1 MEKRRRDGNKF
12 YKNFP
17 VFVASSVPCFHDD
30 REIRKNN
37 KGFKDT
43 KDWLVECQIV
53 SDLNKPCQLRLGRN
67 YILQFNEDLSRKIV
81 TEVERTGFKKTDQV

>member
-1 MEKRRRDGNKF
+1 MIDSKKVLFISGFSGLIFIQDLSRCVIWMEKRRRDGNKF

-43 KDWLVECQIV
+43 KD
-53 SDLNKPCQLRLGRN
+53 
-67 YILQFNEDLSRKIV
+67 
-81 TEVERTGFKKTDQV
+81 

>member
-17 VFVASSVPCFHDD
+17 VFVASFVPCFHDD

-43 KDWLVECQIV
+43 KDWL
-53 SDLNKPCQLRLGRN
+53 SDRVWFEQTMPIKIRQEL
-67 YILQFNEDLSRKIV
+67 YITV
-81 TEVERTGFKKTDQV
+81 

>member
-53 SDLNKPCQLRLGRN
+53 SDLNKLCQLRLGII
-67 YILQFNEDLSRKIV
+67 YYSLNEDLSRKIV
-81 TEVERTGFKKTDQV
+81 TEVERTSFKKADQV

>member
-43 KDWLVECQIV
+43 KDWL
-53 SDLNKPCQLRLGRN
+53 SDRVWFEQTMPIKIRQEL
-67 YILQFNEDLSRKIV
+67 YITV
-81 TEVERTGFKKTDQV
+81 

>member
-1 MEKRRRDGNKF
+1 MQHGNNFIITSMCDRFEESPLHFRIFRFNFHSGSLSRCVIWMEKRRRDGNKF

-43 KDWLVECQIV
+43 KD
-53 SDLNKPCQLRLGRN
+53 
-67 YILQFNEDLSRKIV
+67 
-81 TEVERTGFKKTDQV
+81 